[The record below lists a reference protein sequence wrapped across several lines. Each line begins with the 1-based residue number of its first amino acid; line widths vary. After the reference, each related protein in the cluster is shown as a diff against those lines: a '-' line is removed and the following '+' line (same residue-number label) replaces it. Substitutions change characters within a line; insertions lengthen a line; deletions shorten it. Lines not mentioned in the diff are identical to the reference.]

1 MLRPSTILRFCLLI
15 LCGVTSAAAHN
26 AAVALAVPMG
36 EITVDGDFT
45 DWPEDAPRYDIRMIE
60 YGQAPT
66 DGQDLSAAFRVGYSA
81 VHRRLYVAVEVE
93 DQSVTIDSTSNVFWN
108 TNDGCELYIDLGHDA
123 ADLPEQH
130 YVYGT
135 RVSGGLQQA
144 SSTTQ
149 VSWQRGEGFHRYEW
163 SVDLTQSSDRTFGL
177 DVVVTDRDADDS
189 FSWLTWGEGVAK
201 TMDGTRLGDIIV
213 ADGSARTGELRG
225 VVLREEEATAVAGRR
240 VLLQSVDHAEMTIV
254 DATDA
259 DGRFALSLPAGEY
272 RVDVVGARS
281 GHRAVSAMVPP
292 AATTDLQLIVP
303 LARGVTV
310 PLGRGTLVEA
320 GEGFREDVW
329 QSLGIADGLAGNWVR
344 TILRDERGY
353 LWIGTEAGLS
363 RFDGRYLLNIGQT
376 EGLAADEVRSVVADS
391 GGVLW
396 VATDGGLSR
405 VSDVAITNFTIADG
419 LPSNQIRGLAMGDS
433 SQLWIATDA
442 GLARYDGW
450 EFTSYSVRDG
460 LPGNQIRSV
469 VVDSKGDVWMGIWGR
484 GLCRLDDTGFMTFSA
499 AEGLNN
505 TQVRPVVEDD
515 QGRIWFGT
523 EAGVSRYD
531 AGQFSHFTAEDGLAA
546 GEVWALYED
555 QSGKIWV
562 GTYGGG
568 LSVYD
573 GHGFVNYSVRD
584 GLPSDVVL
592 GFGEDREGVL
602 WVGTEDGVSRHDERF
617 SSFSTREG
625 LPGSGVSAILQD
637 RHGDMWFGSGAR
649 RAGGMSR
656 YDGEVLSTLTDQD
669 GLVDNEVWSLTQD
682 RMGTIWVGT
691 ARGVSRYRDGVLS
704 SFALDPGMLQY
715 PVSFFIHGADDE
727 TWLGTWGGG
736 LSRWNGQDFTRFTT
750 KDGLGHDQLYSGL
763 MDATGD
769 MWLCTW
775 GGGVSHFD
783 GVVFRN
789 YTTSDGLASDSV
801 WVALADENGTW
812 FGTHNGLSYF
822 DGESFTNYRVADGLT
837 SNRVQALLRDD
848 AGHLWL
854 GTNAGVSRF
863 DGEIFQTLLR
873 RDGLISNSIRELY
886 QDREGYVWIGTSAG
900 LTRYQRSHT
909 PPPIVITDVVTD
921 EGRQGP
927 VPFLELTTAHDLIT
941 IEFSGISFKTRPE
954 AMGYRYR
961 LVGHDDAWHSTYNGR
976 AELLDLP
983 RGDFTFEVVAVDRD
997 LSYSA
1002 EPARLGLSL
1011 RLPGYRI
1018 AMWSALLVSVGLILW
1033 QTGLI
1038 IRRNRSLQR
1047 ARDELELRVEERTQE
1062 LRETQGQLIMQEKM
1076 ASLGLLVAGVAHEIN
1091 SPMGAVSSA
1100 TDTSRRC
1107 VERITEMIHSNTTLA
1122 DLLANERFQRALS
1135 TLGKNMQISTIGTER
1150 IEGIV
1155 SGLRNFARLDESDLQ
1170 DADLHEG
1177 LDSTLSLLHHELKNS
1192 IELKLEYGDLPRLL
1206 CYPQEL
1212 NQVFMNLLSNA
1223 MHALDEK
1230 TGQIRIRTWSD
1241 DDMVYVAIA
1250 DTGRGISDDNL
1261 RRIFDPG
1268 FTTKGVGVGTGLGL
1282 SISYKIIEKHHG
1294 DIRVESVEGQ
1304 GTCFTVSLPRNLRP
1318 PPTPTDR

>member
-682 RMGTIWVGT
+682 RMGTIWVG
-691 ARGVSRYRDGVLS
+691 
-704 SFALDPGMLQY
+704 
-715 PVSFFIHGADDE
+715 
-727 TWLGTWGGG
+727 
-736 LSRWNGQDFTRFTT
+736 
-750 KDGLGHDQLYSGL
+750 
-763 MDATGD
+763 
-769 MWLCTW
+769 
-775 GGGVSHFD
+775 
-783 GVVFRN
+783 
-789 YTTSDGLASDSV
+789 
-801 WVALADENGTW
+801 
-812 FGTHNGLSYF
+812 
-822 DGESFTNYRVADGLT
+822 
-837 SNRVQALLRDD
+837 
-848 AGHLWL
+848 
-854 GTNAGVSRF
+854 
-863 DGEIFQTLLR
+863 
-873 RDGLISNSIRELY
+873 
-886 QDREGYVWIGTSAG
+886 
-900 LTRYQRSHT
+900 
-909 PPPIVITDVVTD
+909 
-921 EGRQGP
+921 
-927 VPFLELTTAHDLIT
+927 
-941 IEFSGISFKTRPE
+941 
-954 AMGYRYR
+954 
-961 LVGHDDAWHSTYNGR
+961 
-976 AELLDLP
+976 
-983 RGDFTFEVVAVDRD
+983 
-997 LSYSA
+997 
-1002 EPARLGLSL
+1002 
-1011 RLPGYRI
+1011 
-1018 AMWSALLVSVGLILW
+1018 
-1033 QTGLI
+1033 
-1038 IRRNRSLQR
+1038 
-1047 ARDELELRVEERTQE
+1047 
-1062 LRETQGQLIMQEKM
+1062 
-1076 ASLGLLVAGVAHEIN
+1076 
-1091 SPMGAVSSA
+1091 
-1100 TDTSRRC
+1100 
-1107 VERITEMIHSNTTLA
+1107 
-1122 DLLANERFQRALS
+1122 
-1135 TLGKNMQISTIGTER
+1135 
-1150 IEGIV
+1150 
-1155 SGLRNFARLDESDLQ
+1155 
-1170 DADLHEG
+1170 
-1177 LDSTLSLLHHELKNS
+1177 
-1192 IELKLEYGDLPRLL
+1192 
-1206 CYPQEL
+1206 
-1212 NQVFMNLLSNA
+1212 
-1223 MHALDEK
+1223 
-1230 TGQIRIRTWSD
+1230 
-1241 DDMVYVAIA
+1241 
-1250 DTGRGISDDNL
+1250 
-1261 RRIFDPG
+1261 
-1268 FTTKGVGVGTGLGL
+1268 
-1282 SISYKIIEKHHG
+1282 
-1294 DIRVESVEGQ
+1294 
-1304 GTCFTVSLPRNLRP
+1304 
-1318 PPTPTDR
+1318 